1 MENQD
6 SQQIGLRL
14 NISNSKRIKFLAISL
29 VFFSIIGSIVIF
41 TRNKSQ
47 EENQKTG
54 VTISPPSPAIERPAI
69 VGWTTYEAG
78 SITFDYPTNYKIEER
93 EKGFFAIVKN
103 SNEASGESEIT
114 IDTRRQ
120 GVNSNYKETIGNA
133 RSNLSQQAEKEIPNG
148 IKMYG
153 KVKEGLGKGISV
165 LSVYL
170 QYGQGALVIE
180 SSGEIL
186 NEAVFDQV
194 VSSIVF
200 KR

>member
-6 SQQIGLRL
+6 SQQTGPRL

-54 VTISPPSPAIERPAI
+54 VTISPPSPVIERPAI
-69 VGWTTYEAG
+69 VGWSTYEAG
-78 SITFDYPTNYKIEER
+78 SITFDYPVDYEIEER

-120 GVNSNYKETIGNA
+120 GVNSNYKEAIGNA
-133 RSNLSQQAEKEIPNG
+133 RSNLSQQVEKEIPNG

-194 VSSIVF
+194 VNSI
-200 KR
+200 KTN